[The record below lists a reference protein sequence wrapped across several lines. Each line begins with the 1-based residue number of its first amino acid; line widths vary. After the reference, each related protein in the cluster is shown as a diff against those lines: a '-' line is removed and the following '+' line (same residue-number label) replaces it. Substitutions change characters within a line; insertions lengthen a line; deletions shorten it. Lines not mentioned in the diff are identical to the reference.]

1 MPLRWAVSPA
11 NVWRATSGAMS
22 RVAVSG
28 VAICLVQLSWL
39 QLSLAHAAE
48 FTPAVSEEGQT
59 ILLLDGKIEPGDTT
73 RLALLVTAL
82 DNRNRTV
89 SALYLNSRAGEHD
102 AAIHMTEVVKRF
114 KLSTIVADDAECASA
129 CFTVFAAGHK
139 KFAGHRA
146 QIGVHRSP
154 MMGQESS
161 FSYAA
166 TFRTARTV
174 GEFGVPPVVVGKL
187 VLTPPDQMA
196 WLSPDELRS
205 MNVTIAGSLRRPL
218 PVAPPLPAATPAVKP
233 DGISWSQYVA
243 AAAELSRRRLPDT
256 LGDACNLY
264 TMLCS
269 RSFKFIDKDE
279 LRVEVTTVEKL
290 NGNVVRRE
298 VCTFGRDSPVR
309 SCFDWDTLETSH
321 AVQGND
327 GQWKSVIGKRH

>member
-1 MPLRWAVSPA
+1 MPLRLLASLA
-11 NVWRATSGAMS
+11 NFCSASFGLIVFCATIGMA
-22 RVAVSG
+22 
-28 VAICLVQLSWL
+28 
-39 QLSLAHAAE
+39 QLSLAQLSLVDAAE
-48 FTPAVSEEGQT
+48 LASADSEDGKT
-59 ILLLDGKIEPGDTT
+59 ILLLEGEIEHGDGEKLDLSIF
-73 RLALLVTAL
+73 AL
-82 DNRNRTV
+82 DVRKRGGV
-89 SALYLNSRAGEHD
+89 SALYLNSPGGAHREAVRM
-102 AAIHMTEVVKRF
+102 AEVVKRY
-114 KLSTIVADDAECASA
+114 KISTFVADGAECASG
-129 CFTVFAAGHK
+129 CFTIFAAGHE
-139 KFAGHRA
+139 KFAGFGA
-146 QIGVHRSP
+146 AIGVHA
-154 MMGQESS
+154 SS
-161 FSYAA
+161 RNDGSEAHDT
-166 TFRTARTV
+166 TFETARLV
-174 GEFGVPPVVVGKL
+174 SAFGVPPAIVGKL